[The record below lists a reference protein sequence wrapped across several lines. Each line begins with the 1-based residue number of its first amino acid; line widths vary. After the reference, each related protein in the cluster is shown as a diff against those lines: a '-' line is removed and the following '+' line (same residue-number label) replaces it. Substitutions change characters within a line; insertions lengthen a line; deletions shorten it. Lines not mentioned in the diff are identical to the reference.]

1 MVSDAQ
7 GASRLGEVLV
17 AKGLVSAS
25 DVETALGLQ
34 PQLKQRLGA
43 ILVRLGALSED
54 ALYGALAEQL
64 RLPLLDA
71 HAALGRLKEIQAA
84 LDATSTPL
92 AWFQSHGAVPFLH
105 EDGSVEVSCRDPLI
119 AELREHIGIAFESA
133 PRVTWSLSVPRDL
146 ERVFLALKH
155 SRAPTVSATGDDVG
169 RLRELAQEAP
179 VIELGN
185 SIFAAA
191 VDANASDIHLEPGA
205 YSFAVRFRVDG
216 VLHTRETYA
225 RDRFDALCCR
235 VKLIAGLDI
244 AERRLPQDGR
254 VSIRAGGREI
264 DVRVSVIPGV
274 NGESIVL
281 RLLPKEREEL
291 SLSKLGLEADHTE
304 QFQRWIADPN
314 GIVLVTGPT
323 GSGKS
328 TTLYTALA
336 LANDGQ
342 RKILTVE
349 DPVEFEIPGI
359 TQIQTHAEIGYT
371 FARALRSFLRH
382 DPDVIMVGE
391 IRDTETAQIAV
402 QSALTGHM
410 VFSTLHTNDAVGAF
424 NRLLDMGIEPFLV
437 ASSVRGVI
445 AQRLVR
451 RLCPHCSVPTELDA
465 LHADAVEGLPAAA
478 SPAAWRRA
486 VGCPKCSQTGY
497 RGRIGIYEFVPV
509 TQAIQQGI
517 LDRASGAE
525 LQQIA
530 ARRSDYRSLRADGL
544 LKARAGVTTID
555 EVLRVTG
562 AAESYAE

>member
-1 MVSDAQ
+1 VVTAAKPA
-7 GASRLGEVLV
+7 GRLGELLV
-17 AKGLVSAS
+17 AKGLVSRA
-25 DVETALGLQ
+25 DVESALGLQ

-54 ALYGALAEQL
+54 ALYGGLAEQL
-64 RLPLLDA
+64 GLPLLDA
-71 HAALGRLKEIQAA
+71 PVALGRLKEILAA
-84 LDATSTPL
+84 LDATATPL

-105 EDGSVEVSCRDPLI
+105 EDGSVEISCRDPLI
-119 AELREHIGIAFESA
+119 AELREHIGIAFGNA
-133 PRVTWSLSVPRDL
+133 PRVMWSLSVPRDL
-146 ERVFLALKH
+146 ERLFLALKH
-155 SRAPTVSATGDDVG
+155 NRAPTASATGDDVG
-169 RLRELAQEAP
+169 RLRALAQEAP

-185 SIFAAA
+185 SILAAA

-235 VKLIAGLDI
+235 IKLIAGLDI

-291 SLSKLGLEADHTE
+291 SLAKLGLETDHAE

-451 RLCPHCSVPTELDA
+451 RLCPQCSVPAELDA
-465 LHADAVEGLPAAA
+465 LHADAVARLPPAVLT
-478 SPAAWRRA
+478 AAWRRA

-497 RGRIGIYEFVPV
+497 RGRIGVYEFVSV

-530 ARRSDYRSLRADGL
+530 ARRSDYRSLRDDGL
-544 LKARAGVTTID
+544 LKARAGITTID

-562 AAESYAE
+562 AAESFAE